1 VVLQGRRVLDFD
13 ATVPLRFTLG
23 GIVPGF
29 DPLETG
35 PLRATVTADSLP
47 LALVAQALPQLEDN
61 GEGTLAARVEVGG
74 TLDDPEVRGNARVT
88 DGALTVTALGARW
101 ENIQGNVS
109 LDGDLVRIDSLTATS
124 GDDGRAFVD
133 GTIRLD
139 DPQRPLVYV
148 RVNLDEFQVIDNDEV
163 AELQAYSR
171 VAISGRLPGAAVTG
185 TVRVEDGNIYIPEL
199 GAATEQDIVDADVG
213 QLGAD
218 TIDAPVTVTQRLM
231 AMFAPQDLEVE
242 VGDRVWLKSND
253 ADIQIGG
260 RVGVTRGPGAAML
273 VTGDLEA
280 RRGTFDVGFGFFER
294 EFDIVEGRV
303 QFFGTP
309 DLNAGLDIT
318 ASYEVRAV
326 DTDAPLTIFVH
337 LGGTLQ
343 TPRLSFTTDQRTPIA
358 TADIASL
365 LLFGRRVEQL
375 GGLGGNFATDV
386 LVQEAIGGL
395 IASQLERGLISTG
408 IVDYVRVR
416 SSSAAAASGA
426 SSAAAF
432 GFDFLGPVT
441 VELGK
446 EVVDNVFVA
455 VQIIDFLSDQWKL
468 GTAADWQVTRTLS
481 VRAEYGP
488 VRRDPLIRNSIDV
501 KRQATVDA
509 RWRYEYGR
517 PKVEEQPPPP
527 PPATEQPK
535 PGQPSTPTGQP
546 PPEPPP

>member
-1 VVLQGRRVLDFD
+1 
-13 ATVPLRFTLG
+13 
-23 GIVPGF
+23 IVPGF
-29 DPLETG
+29 DPLEQG
-35 PLRATVTADSLP
+35 PLTALVRADSLP
-47 LALVAQALPQLEDN
+47 MALIAQALPQLEDDAT
-61 GEGTLAARVEVGG
+61 GTIVALVQVSG
-74 TLDDPEVRGNARVT
+74 TLDDPEVRGNARVV

-101 ENIQGNVS
+101 EDINGNLS
-109 LDGDLVRIDSLTATS
+109 LDGDLVRIDSLTART
-124 GDDGRAFVD
+124 GDDGRAYVD
-133 GTIRLD
+133 GTVRLD
-139 DPQRPLVYV
+139 DPKRPLVYI
-148 RVNLDEFQVIDNDEV
+148 RLNLDEFQVIDNPEV

-171 VAISGRLPGAAVTG
+171 VAISGRLPGAVVTG
-185 TVRVEDGNIYIPEL
+185 SVKIEDGNIYIPEL

-218 TIDAPVTVTQRLM
+218 TIDAPVTITQRLLSL
-231 AMFAPQDLEVE
+231 FAPQDLEVE

-253 ADIQIGG
+253 ANIQIGG
-260 RVGVTRGPGAAML
+260 RVGVSRGPGGGFL

-303 QFFGTP
+303 QFFGTA
-309 DLNAGLDIT
+309 DLNAALDIT
-318 ASYEVRAV
+318 ASHEVRAV

-343 TPRLSFTTDQRTPIA
+343 NPRLDFTTDQRTPIA
-358 TADIASL
+358 TSDIASL
-365 LLFGRRVEQL
+365 LLFGRRVEEL
-375 GGLGGNFATDV
+375 GGLGGAFASEV
-386 LVQEAIGGL
+386 LTQELFGNLLAAGI
-395 IASQLERGLISTG
+395 ERGLISTG
-408 IVDYVRVR
+408 LVDYVRVR
-416 SSSAAAASGA
+416 SSTAAAASGA
-426 SSAAAF
+426 SGGAF
-432 GFDFLGPVT
+432 GFDFLSAVT

-455 VQIIDFLSDQWKL
+455 LQLIDFPSELKL
-468 GTAADWQVTRTLS
+468 GGALDWRVTRTLS

-501 KRQATVDA
+501 KRQATVDV

-517 PKVEEQPPPP
+517 PKTDEP
-527 PPATEQPK
+527 PPAPAATEEPK